1 MGQLRAAHDPW
12 PRRTGLVACL
22 TASLLLADLSAAK
35 AQCGNAVGQG
45 SLCADLSLNNCV
57 FSVAS
62 GFIQDANY
70 IQESLSLLTY
80 YETCLVS
87 CGGGPPQPT
96 SSGFK
101 HLACVPFGSAPPT
114 TAIPTIPPAQPSGF
128 LRSCTSVLGCQSY
141 LLSTFRRVFITP
153 EPPEP
158 FTTMRRGP
166 GSVGSI
172 RGRGADPT
180 LLFTGFELHD
190 LGSPAF
196 KGMELTFP
204 ASMAS
209 PNLGFS
215 FAFSNVGDGDWLS
228 VSFDGV
234 TLWEGLGTSF
244 QPDELYD
251 ALIPTA
257 GLAGQHGVLLF
268 ILTSVG
274 QPNARVM
281 IGDPTSE
288 VELTSPFPGTV
299 TFTRLAGTGAAGWN
313 GDGGAADQTQLSAPT
328 AVVADADGNLF
339 IADRDNHRIRRVD
352 AVSGNMTTVA
362 GDGTP
367 TFAGDG
373 LAATLASLSSPS
385 DVALD
390 TDGNLFIADRDN
402 HRIRR
407 VDAISGLISTV
418 AGNGTGGYTADN
430 VPATASALNKPTGIA
445 FDTAGALFIADSL
458 NHRLR
463 RVSSG
468 TITTV
473 AGNGTQTTNSDGTA
487 TAVSLVL
494 PQRVAFA
501 GGDQLVVSEGGKHRV
516 RRLDLGD
523 NLLTTIAGTGSA
535 GEGGD
540 FGLALAARLR
550 NPSGLAIGT
559 NGDVWL
565 ADAGNHLIRHLEAS
579 SGRLSSEVGSGI
591 PGYQE
596 DPLLPG
602 SDRLNGP
609 GGLALL
615 PNGHL
620 IIADT
625 ANHVVREATLVVAD
639 LQLTAPLAPATVAI
653 GSDVTFTFQIA
664 NTGPNA
670 ADYGLFNLDLPI
682 SYLRPVTTT
691 PSQGAC
697 QPGPP
702 ATCELGTIPAGQ
714 AATVTTVLH
723 ASYLGATTLQAAAAS
738 SRAELTLGNNVL
750 TRGITV
756 VPPNGIFANGFE
768 GGSTTGW
775 SGATSGP

>member
-328 AVVADADGNLF
+328 AVVADA
-339 IADRDNHRIRRVD
+339 
-352 AVSGNMTTVA
+352 
-362 GDGTP
+362 
-367 TFAGDG
+367 
-373 LAATLASLSSPS
+373 
-385 DVALD
+385 
-390 TDGNLFIADRDN
+390 DGNLFIADRDN